1 MKINDINHIN
11 STESIDNI
19 ITSIVNGLINF
30 EDTDEL
36 KLEIMFKIRKMKLQI
51 YFDNEFNKYYNLIN
65 SKKTFNN
72 KKENIKI
79 DSKKINKGIV
89 KSKANKKVKE
99 KMIIAKGKLENPPK
113 KDTISKQLIDYDS
126 IKNKSINEIA
136 IELNQPQKRLLLLLS
151 KKNNKYLNANED
163 TLINEEIWE
172 YLQDY
177 LKNAYKL
184 KISREKLEKSI
195 STNPNKK
202 AQKFK
207 ASSGRPGNY
216 AKLILIRTK
225 T

>member
-1 MKINDINHIN
+1 MKINDINYIN
-11 STESIDNI
+11 SIESIDNI
-19 ITSIVNGLINF
+19 ITSIVNGLIDF
-30 EDTDEL
+30 KDTDEL

-65 SKKTFNN
+65 SKKIINT
-72 KKENIKI
+72 KKENNKI
-79 DSKKINKGIV
+79 DSKKINKRSI
-89 KSKANKKVKE
+89 KSDANKKVKE
-99 KMIIAKGKLENPPK
+99 KIIIAKGKRDNPSK
-113 KDTISKQLIDYDS
+113 KHTLSKQLIDFDS

-136 IELNQPQKRLLLLLS
+136 IELNQPNKRLLLLLS

-172 YLQDY
+172 YLHDY
-177 LKNAYKL
+177 LKNSYKL
-184 KISREKLEKSI
+184 KVSREKLEKTICS
-195 STNPNKK
+195 NPNKK